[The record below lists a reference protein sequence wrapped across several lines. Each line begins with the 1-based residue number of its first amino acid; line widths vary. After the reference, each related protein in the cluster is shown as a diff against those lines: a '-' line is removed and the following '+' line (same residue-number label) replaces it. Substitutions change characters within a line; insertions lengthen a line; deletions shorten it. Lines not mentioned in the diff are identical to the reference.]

1 MLWLPAQWAPQNIS
15 TSCGTCCAVCVNV
28 AVSCSYPTFKIEDPD
43 EQLKARQALLVGEL
57 ADKLLKLSKLLVS
70 SAHRP

>member
-1 MLWLPAQWAPQNIS
+1 
-15 TSCGTCCAVCVNV
+15 VCVIV